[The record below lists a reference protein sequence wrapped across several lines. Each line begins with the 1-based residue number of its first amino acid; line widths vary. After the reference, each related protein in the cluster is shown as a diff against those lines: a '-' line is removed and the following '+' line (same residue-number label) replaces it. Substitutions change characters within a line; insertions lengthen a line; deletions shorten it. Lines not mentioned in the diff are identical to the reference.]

1 MGFIKNNGDASTVNL
16 KGQKFGDKYIKAIS
30 AGLKETKM
38 VESYQFSNNRLTDA
52 GFNQILSNLS
62 HEVIRLDFANNRISN
77 MDGKMLNIIMDPE
90 GRLEY
95 LNLES
100 NLISDKAVEVLCRTV
115 VASKHLKYL
124 NLRKNLLTKK
134 SGEFISQVVSQST
147 SL

>member
-1 MGFIKNNGDASTVNL
+1 
-16 KGQKFGDKYIKAIS
+16 
-30 AGLKETKM
+30 M
-38 VESYQFSNNRLTDA
+38 VESCQFSNNRLTDA

-62 HEVIRLDFANNRISN
+62 HEVIKLDFANNRISN

-95 LNLES
+95 LNLEN

-134 SGEFISQVVSQST
+134 SGEFISQVVSRST